1 MASLPMPRSVDTWLD
16 AASPAADLAFR
27 PASSGVNI
35 RPDRWRVDGWLVL
48 REGSRRLSTAGDRP
62 SSYGASQAGAVL
74 AYRLAPHDRHDPAA
88 YVRVSRALVSG
99 GETEGAAGLRIRPV
113 PVLPVNLHAEVR
125 VTEYPDRTEIRR
137 AAFASAGLPET
148 RLPFDLRAEGYAQA
162 GYVTGDFATGFVDGR
177 VTVGHKVQ
185 QTDST
190 SLEAGLGVW
199 GGAQRDAARLDVG
212 PRLQA
217 TLRVGGAPARLSAD
231 YRFRIAGAAEPK
243 NGVAI
248 TLSTGF

>member
-1 MASLPMPRSVDTWLD
+1 MASLPMPRSVGTWLD
-16 AASPAADLAFR
+16 TASPATDLALR
-27 PASSGVNI
+27 PTSPATNAK
-35 RPDRWRVDGWLVL
+35 PDRWRVDGWLVL
-48 REGSRRLSTAGDRP
+48 REGSGSLSTAGDRP

-88 YVRVSRALVSG
+88 YARVSTALVSG

-113 PVLPVNLHAEVR
+113 AALPVNLHAEVR
-125 VTEYPDRTEIRR
+125 VTQYPDHTEIRR

-148 RLPFDLRAEGYAQA
+148 KLPFDFQTEGYAQA

-177 VTVGHKVQ
+177 VTVGRKIEEI
-185 QTDST
+185 DST
-190 SLEAGLGVW
+190 TFDAGLGVW
-199 GGAQRDAARLDVG
+199 GGAQRDAARLDVA

-217 TLRVGGAPARLSAD
+217 TLQVGGAPARLSAD
-231 YRFRIAGAAEPK
+231 YRIRVAGAAEPR
-243 NGVAI
+243 NGVAF